1 MVVEN
6 AKIGT
11 FTCTGMPSFAL
22 LHVHLHINK
31 LTTNNFIFSFFLVK
45 QRVLE
50 FNLRKGVQ
58 YYRGSHLFHHW
69 RTPDEKKCGLTF
81 YGPADARAFD
91 RGFGRACTELQLEGK
106 DLCNNLS

>member
-1 MVVEN
+1 MYC
-6 AKIGT
+6 
-11 FTCTGMPSFAL
+11 TCTGMPSFAFL
-22 LHVHLHINK
+22 HLH
-31 LTTNNFIFSFFLVK
+31 NNQSFFFIFFPVK

-81 YGPADARAFD
+81 YGPADARAFE
-91 RGFGRACTELQLEGK
+91 RGFGRAVTELQVEGK
-106 DLCNNLS
+106 DLCNNHFINHLHH